1 MSKEE
6 LDLVSVKVKLFASSR
21 EVIGKDEIRLRL
33 ANQTTVGDLRRMI
46 LELYPA
52 LSSTKTPFMVAVNH
66 RIADDATTISHL
78 DEVALLPPVS
88 GG

>member
-1 MSKEE
+1 MTREE
-6 LDLVSVKVKLFASSR
+6 LDLLRVRVKLFASFR
-21 EVIGKDEIRLRL
+21 EVIGKEEIRLRL
-33 ANQTTVGDLRRMI
+33 TNPTTVGDLRKMI

>member
-1 MSKEE
+1 MTKEE
-6 LDLVSVKVKLFASSR
+6 VDLLSVKVKLFASFR

-33 ANQTTVGDLRRMI
+33 TNQTTVGDLRKMI

-66 RIADDATTISHL
+66 RIADDATTISRL